1 MQGYSGKTQVKV
13 WAWALVEAM
22 PWCCCQSA
30 NSPCWR
36 SLNMFERRIS
46 QQSVSCGLVS
56 KMAVLAHSRLAVYDY
71 FSQCHCK
78 QHHFHGRQLLYSAV
92 ASQRRDADA
101 GSGLSCAV
109 PTDWHWQ
116 PYSTLFHLEDLEEV
130 LVSSRHLGWAPQQSA
145 PSKPGAAEICRTT

>member
-116 PYSTLFHLEDLEEV
+116 PIQHTFSPWRSWRGPCFVTTPRLGATAECPIQTG
-130 LVSSRHLGWAPQQSA
+130 SSW
-145 PSKPGAAEICRTT
+145 KM